1 MKDFEVKNMTE
12 PQALHEFFSNQ
23 EKNDRWLNVYTKELY
38 TTPLENNELALYTPG
53 SFAVQMPNGVDISGF
68 ADDVSSE
75 EIQSSMT
82 TTKTAVVL
90 PVADKFQMYPLRYT
104 AWTHLQKRAGLEGRS
119 INNVKERAR
128 AKELAPSK
136 RCEMFNETLCLYSD
150 MTKALIRD
158 GKITALMSGDEA
170 DYAVMP
176 VSRLISILESELAY
190 QYENFKFSY
199 ANTNHEITQIVYS
212 LHDQQLEKNIIGTL
226 SSQGLLIQDDAVE
239 VEVQLTTSDVGNCA
253 ARLTPIIR
261 VDGKA
266 LPIGRP
272 DAVEHKGGSKAMT
285 AFIDMTHT
293 FLGKYRENVDLLK
306 KLMEVHITN
315 PSSCLQNVVNKIN
328 LVGYSRFLKRA
339 KEKLDQEVTN
349 CTAYDIYWYLNNML
363 FESEEHAKA
372 ENKTVNLFSSIKD
385 QEVIGQVLFMNLK
398 DFDF

>member
-1 MKDFEVKNMTE
+1 MKDFEVKNMKD
-12 PQALHEFFSNQ
+12 PQVMHEFFSNQ

-226 SSQGLLIQDDAVE
+226 SSQGQLIQDDAVE

-306 KLMEVHITN
+306 KLMEVHITY

-328 LVGYSRFLKRA
+328 LVGYGRFLKRA

-363 FESEEHAKA
+363 FESEEYAKA

>member
-12 PQALHEFFSNQ
+12 LQMLHEFFSNQ

-190 QYENFKFSY
+190 QYENFMFSF

-226 SSQGLLIQDDAVE
+226 SSQGLLIQDDAIE

-328 LVGYSRFLKRA
+328 LVGYGRFLKRA

-363 FESEEHAKA
+363 FESEEYAKA

>member
-12 PQALHEFFSNQ
+12 LQMLHEFFSNQ

-190 QYENFKFSY
+190 QYENFMFSF

-226 SSQGLLIQDDAVE
+226 SSQGLLIQDDAIE

-328 LVGYSRFLKRA
+328 LVGYGRFLKRA

-363 FESEEHAKA
+363 FESEEYAKA

-385 QEVIGQVLFMNLK
+385 QEVIGQVLFMNLN

>member
-261 VDGKA
+261 VDGKS

-306 KLMEVHITN
+306 KLMEIHITN

-328 LVGYSRFLKRA
+328 LVGYGRFLKRA

-363 FESEEHAKA
+363 FESEEYAKA